1 MMKISALAVVAAI
14 AIANVSGADQPALRS
29 ATMPVET
36 APGTSMTTPDGD
48 KKEHFWGGG
57 PWGGLGWGGGW
68 GNGAVVAA
76 LVGVGGWGWGWEFED
91 SEDEHTSQLALTSTS
106 TPEFQDDED
115 LRTCRR
121 CRNCYRQR
129 LWCRPTC
136 FALSGYASGNS
147 T

>member
-36 APGTSMTTPDGD
+36 APGTMTTPDGD

-68 GNGAVVAA
+68 GRGWGCCGG
-76 LVGVGGWGWGWEFED
+76 LGWGGGWGWGW
-91 SEDEHTSQLALTSTS
+91 
-106 TPEFQDDED
+106 
-115 LRTCRR
+115 
-121 CRNCYRQR
+121 
-129 LWCRPTC
+129 
-136 FALSGYASGNS
+136 
-147 T
+147 

>member
-36 APGTSMTTPDGD
+36 APGTMTTPDGD

-68 GNGAVVAA
+68 GC
-76 LVGVGGWGWGWEFED
+76 LWRPWLGWGAGAGAGKKTK
-91 SEDEHTSQLALTSTS
+91 DEN
-106 TPEFQDDED
+106 EEG
-115 LRTCRR
+115 RK
-121 CRNCYRQR
+121 
-129 LWCRPTC
+129 
-136 FALSGYASGNS
+136 
-147 T
+147 

>member
-68 GNGAVVAA
+68 GR
-76 LVGVGGWGWGWEFED
+76 GWGCCGGLGWGGGLGLGLVRRRKTKTRRAGND
-91 SEDEHTSQLALTSTS
+91 IMRLT
-106 TPEFQDDED
+106 
-115 LRTCRR
+115 
-121 CRNCYRQR
+121 RQTDTHNV
-129 LWCRPTC
+129 PID
-136 FALSGYASGNS
+136 
-147 T
+147 